1 MNGADYLIIAVL
13 AFSALLG
20 MIRGFVREAIA
31 VIAWLGG
38 MWLAWRYAPLVEP
51 LLSGTVDHPPAS
63 TWAARVIILVA
74 VLILGWIVAGILS
87 YLLQHSALSIT
98 VDRLLGLLFGVI
110 RGAVVIA
117 AIVMLAQFLR
127 ADQAG
132 WYKKSHLLPFV
143 AQYTGWIQSFA
154 ETGMK
159 LLTETA
165 QSSRSPLPGSPTS
178 VPAQQGV

>member
-1 MNGADYLIIAVL
+1 MNGADYLIIVVL

-51 LLSGTVDHPPAS
+51 LLGGTIDHPPAS
-63 TWAARVIILVA
+63 TWAARAIILIA
-74 VLILGWIVAGILS
+74 VLIVGWIVAGILT
-87 YLLQHSALSIT
+87 YLLQHSALSVM
-98 VDRLLGLLFGVI
+98 VDRMLGLAFGLI

-117 AIVMLAQFLR
+117 AVVMLVQYLR
-127 ADQAG
+127 MDEVQ
-132 WYKKSHLLPFV
+132 WYKKSKLLPSV
-143 AQYTGWIQSFA
+143 AQYTSWIQSFA

-159 LLTETA
+159 LLDETA
-165 QSSRSPLPGSPTS
+165 QSSPTP
-178 VPAQQGV
+178 VAAQRA